1 MSKIL
6 LVEDDRELSAVVC
19 NYLDSR
25 NYSLEPAYDGLTA
38 REFLGTYEYDLIILD
53 WSLPEEDG
61 LSLLKW
67 LRSQDEE
74 RRSSTPVIMLTGKNE
89 VHEKE
94 MGLDSGAD
102 DYITKPFS
110 LAELAAR
117 IRAVMRR
124 PHSFLGTV
132 LKAHGLELDP
142 ERRELIRDG
151 VLQKLAPREFMLL
164 EFFLRNPGRVFTPE
178 QLLNSVWSADDHV
191 GPEVVR
197 TSINRIRKQ
206 LDRKGDDSIITNVY
220 GVGYKLKD

>member
-38 REFLGTYEYDLIILD
+38 REFLGTYEYDLVILD

-67 LRSQDEE
+67 LRSQEQE
-74 RRSSTPVIMLTGKNE
+74 RRSFTPVIMLTGKNE

-117 IRAVMRR
+117 IRAVLRR
-124 PHSFLGTV
+124 PHSLLGAV

-142 ERRELIRDG
+142 ERRELTRNG
-151 VLQKLAPREFMLL
+151 VFQKLAPREFMLL
-164 EFFLRNPGRVFTPE
+164 EFFLRHPGRVFTPE
-178 QLLNSVWSADDHV
+178 QLLNSVWGAEDHV

-206 LDRKGDDSIITNVY
+206 LDKQGEDSIIANVY